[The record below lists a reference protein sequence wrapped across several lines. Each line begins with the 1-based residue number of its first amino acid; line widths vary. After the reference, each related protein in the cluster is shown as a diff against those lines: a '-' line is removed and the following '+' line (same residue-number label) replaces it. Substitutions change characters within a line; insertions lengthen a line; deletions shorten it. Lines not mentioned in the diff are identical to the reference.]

1 MSCRTKRVLPPQEGE
16 LMDSDEGDAEM
27 TTLTKG
33 MSCASSVTKPRTTPN
48 FFRSLKYREMY
59 GRDCWMKRSLCCVM
73 QPMDWRVQT
82 EYASAGARPI
92 PKLSLAFAREESLSH
107 LLAVTDEAGL
117 VSLINTSCINEGE
130 SAFEASWGVHD
141 NAAFDISW
149 AAHGNMLATASG
161 DHTVRLVDSGAVR
174 GVAILA
180 THAGSVKAVRFAH
193 RDVNILASG
202 SRDGVAAIW
211 DVRAHHQP
219 VMRLSGIHVPASQ
232 QHTPKRR
239 KGPGTPVAAV
249 PSAVGTVTSVHF
261 MPDDAVLLTG
271 GASDG
276 EVKMWDLR
284 NLSSRPIPI
293 QVLKKH
299 SSSRQR
305 QPGVVSLD
313 VSATTGRILASC
325 SDGVVYVWNGLYPD
339 RNPIATLSG
348 RRAASFYTKARFAR
362 DGNRIAGS
370 ADKNIYI
377 WDVSRLPNISDESC
391 APQPSPPLAELSA
404 HNTEVGGVSWSNAEE
419 NLIASCSD
427 DGTVRLWEG
436 RSS

>member
-1 MSCRTKRVLPPQEGE
+1 MCE
-16 LMDSDEGDAEM
+16 LA
-27 TTLTKG
+27 TLTKG
-33 MSCASSVTKPRTTPN
+33 MACTSSIRKPRTTPN
-48 FFRSLKYREMY
+48 FFRSLKNREIS
-59 GRDCWMKRSLCCVM
+59 GRDCCSLYFAIK
-73 QPMDWRVQT
+73 PADWCEKT
-82 EYASAGARPI
+82 EYVSAGDHPI
-92 PKLSLAFAREESLSH
+92 PKLSLSFAREAGLAH
-107 LLAVTDEAGL
+107 LLAVTDESGL
-117 VSLINTSCINEGE
+117 VSLINTSYIGE
-130 SAFEASWGVHD
+130 DARALQCTRIVHD
-141 NAAFDISW
+141 NAAFDVSW
-149 AAHGNMLATASG
+149 AARGTMLATASG
-161 DHTVRLVDSGAVR
+161 DHTVRLVDTAAAASDR
-174 GVAILA
+174 GVTAVLA
-180 THAGSVKAVRFAH
+180 THTGSVKTVRFAH
-193 RDVNILASG
+193 RNVNILASG

-211 DVRAHHQP
+211 DVRVPYRP
-219 VMRLSGIHVPASQ
+219 VMRLSDIHVPLSR
-232 QHTPKRR
+232 PPRR
-239 KGPGTPVAAV
+239 RLRSGVLVPLAPG
-249 PSAVGTVTSVHF
+249 SVTSVHF

-284 NLSSRPIPI
+284 NVSSRSAPI
-293 QVLKKH
+293 QVLSKRA
-299 SSSRQR
+299 STRQR

-313 VSATTGRILASC
+313 VSATTGRVLASC
-325 SDGVVYVWNGLYPD
+325 SDGIVYVWNGLYPD

-348 RRAASFYTKARFAR
+348 RCAASFYSKARFAR